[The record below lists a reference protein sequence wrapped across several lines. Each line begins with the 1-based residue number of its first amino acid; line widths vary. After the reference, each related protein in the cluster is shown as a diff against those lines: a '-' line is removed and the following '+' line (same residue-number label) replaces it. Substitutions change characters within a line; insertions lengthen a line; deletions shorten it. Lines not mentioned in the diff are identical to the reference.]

1 MAVAALSASDVR
13 RRTLDVARRR
23 APSGGPRQL
32 LRLIAFTRTGTIGA
46 AIILLLILLAVAAPL
61 LSPADPLYQDLPN
74 RAKFISP
81 QHPLGTDHLG
91 RDMLSRILYG
101 GRISLTLGVLAVLVG
116 GLVGVPVGL
125 LSGYVGKLTDLA
137 IMRVVDIFL
146 AFPLYLLAIVV
157 IAILGPSLQNMI
169 LAVGL
174 SSTPR
179 FARLVRGE
187 VLSAKNNEYVVA
199 AQAMGARTGRLLFQ
213 HILPNIAG
221 PLIVL
226 ATLRVGTAILV
237 EASLSFVGLGP
248 QPPTPAWGL
257 MISDG
262 LKAVRN
268 AAWVAAFPGFAIML
282 AVLGFNLL
290 GDGLRDA
297 LDPQLRRGRG

>member
-1 MAVAALSASDVR
+1 MVAVSERLFGQSRPLLV
-13 RRTLDVARRR
+13 V
-23 APSGGPRQL
+23 SGFRSMGKM
-32 LRLIAFTRTGTIGA
+32 IAFSPTGTVGA
-46 AIILLLILLAVAAPL
+46 AVLLLLLLVAVGAPL
-61 LSPADPLYQDLPN
+61 LAPADPLFQDLPN
-74 RAKFISP
+74 RARFISAE
-81 QHPLGTDHLG
+81 HPLGTDTLG
-91 RDMLSRILYG
+91 RDMLSRIIYG
-101 GRISLTLGVLAVLVG
+101 ARISLTLGLMAVLVG
-116 GLVGVPVGL
+116 GLLGIPLGL
-125 LSGYVGKLTDLA
+125 LSGYLGKLPDLV
-137 IMRVVDIFL
+137 IMRAVDILL

-174 SSTPR
+174 ASTPR
-179 FARLVRGE
+179 FARLTRGE
-187 VLSAKNNEYVVA
+187 VLSAKNREFILA
-199 AQAMGARTGRLLFQ
+199 AQAVGAQSWRVVLL

-262 LKAVRN
+262 LKALRS
-268 AAWVAAFPGFAIML
+268 APWVPGFPGLAIML

-297 LDPQLRRGRG
+297 LDPRLRSGRG